1 MFKRGFWVN
10 GGRDV
15 CADEGDH
22 FLAMSHTNDGIPAL
36 TDNREVDTGLE
47 LPRNCTVV
55 GEGTVIRGI
64 QEVTGELFVRGSV
77 EGNIACDS
85 LLTIEASGR
94 AEGELVASEVH
105 IDGRCDGTVECVRF
119 TVGASGVFTGTV
131 IADTLVIENGGT
143 FEGDSKRRTPDNVTQ
158 LKQSLKHKAEGQ
170 RSGS

>member
-1 MFKRGFWVN
+1 MFKRGFWGT
-10 GGRDV
+10 GGRGV
-15 CADEGDH
+15 CAEEDDH
-22 FLAMSHTNDGIPAL
+22 FLAMGQMNGGISAL
-36 TDNREVDTGLE
+36 TEDSEVDTLQE
-47 LPRNCTVV
+47 LPRNSTVV

-85 LLTIEASGR
+85 LMTIEVSGR
-94 AEGELVASEVH
+94 AEGELVASEVR
-105 IDGRCDGTVECVRF
+105 IDGRCDGTVECARF